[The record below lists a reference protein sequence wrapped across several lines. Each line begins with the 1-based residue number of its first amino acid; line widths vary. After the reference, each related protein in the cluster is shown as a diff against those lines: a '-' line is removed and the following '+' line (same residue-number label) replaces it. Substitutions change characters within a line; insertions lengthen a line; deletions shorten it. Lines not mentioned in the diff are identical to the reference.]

1 MSAAV
6 ALSAL
11 ALILVLVVL
20 ARVAVA
26 LDAIEFNLRS
36 AVTTVRALHRAR
48 REAGGLARAVGRD
61 ATAGEAALGRLET
74 LKAPAR
80 GGDSGPPVA

>member
-1 MSAAV
+1 LHAAV

-11 ALILVLVVL
+11 ALVLVVVVL

-26 LDAIEFNLRS
+26 LDAVELNLRS
-36 AVTTVRALHRAR
+36 AVTTTRALHRAL

-61 ATAGEAALGRLET
+61 VTAGEAALGRLEA
-74 LKAPAR
+74 LKAR
-80 GGDSGPPVA
+80 GGNSGPPVA

>member
-11 ALILVLVVL
+11 ALALAVVAL

-26 LDAIEFNLRS
+26 LDAVELNVRS
-36 AVTTVRALHRAR
+36 AVTTIRTLHRAL
-48 REAGGLARAVGRD
+48 REAGGLAHSVGRD
-61 ATAGEAALGRLET
+61 ATAGEAALGRLEE
-74 LKAPAR
+74 LKVR
-80 GGDSGPPVA
+80 GGSGGPPVA